1 VATQKMKKTKTS
13 KVKVEETEEGE
24 VGDGLD
30 EQEDSGLPALQE
42 QTDGEVELER
52 EINFSRTP
60 ASGLR
65 CFVWSETE
73 HSSPDV

>member
-1 VATQKMKKTKTS
+1 MKKTKTS
-13 KVKVEETEEGE
+13 KVKVEETETGE

-52 EINFSRTP
+52 EINLFED
-60 ASGLR
+60 ASFG
-65 CFVWSETE
+65 TE
-73 HSSPDV
+73 MFPVE

>member
-1 VATQKMKKTKTS
+1 VATPEMKKTKTS
-13 KVKVEETEEGE
+13 KVKVEETETGE

-52 EINFSRTP
+52 EINFFEV
-60 ASGLR
+60 ASFG
-65 CFVWSETE
+65 TE
-73 HSSPDV
+73 MFPVE

>member
-1 VATQKMKKTKTS
+1 MKKTKTS

-52 EINFSRTP
+52 EINFFED
-60 ASGLR
+60 ASFG
-65 CFVWSETE
+65 TE
-73 HSSPDV
+73 MFRVE